1 MKPFRLLLALF
12 ALQSI
17 FTTTTNAQSFAPYV
31 CDIPS
36 NGCTNGIFNQ
46 GSCDCECIPPFCHD
60 AHGDCTVPSSNCG
73 GNPWKDCTKGIN
85 CPWWKNPLRA
95 QSCTTDNVVPK
106 GIWEVYNSEET
117 CCKSEFAF
125 NLGANCYDPA
135 LSLSSPTKYPTIS
148 LDEYDEY
155 EVIPLRFDISGLPNN
170 VQIPKLR
177 QDMKVVLRR
186 ILVRLSEQIDGL
198 KITNIEERGSP
209 ANNRLLALRTQ
220 QLSSQERALLKDV
233 SLFYNV
239 HVVRSEDGTRFGP
252 LIVSYMRDNFDE
264 VMDEIQ

>member
-1 MKPFRLLLALF
+1 
-12 ALQSI
+12 
-17 FTTTTNAQSFAPYV
+17 
-31 CDIPS
+31 
-36 NGCTNGIFNQ
+36 
-46 GSCDCECIPPFCHD
+46 
-60 AHGDCTVPSSNCG
+60 
-73 GNPWKDCTKGIN
+73 
-85 CPWWKNPLRA
+85 
-95 QSCTTDNVVPK
+95 
-106 GIWEVYNSEET
+106 
-117 CCKSEFAF
+117 
-125 NLGANCYDPA
+125 
-135 LSLSSPTKYPTIS
+135 
-148 LDEYDEY
+148 
-155 EVIPLRFDISGLPNN
+155 
-170 VQIPKLR
+170 
-177 QDMKVVLRR
+177 MKVVLRR